1 MTFYRILISIL
12 TSLIIGVLFCISFV
26 VLGIAELSV
35 AFFVETG
42 IILVLSAIVRIMWF
56 YDGQRQAL
64 QSENVIK
71 AKTGLNTA
79 LQNVTDTEDFDDFCN
94 DLSEQNR
101 KAYIYSKVGTLT
113 ENNFEPNIFEKLI
126 MKIYK
131 YSKVEMLARRRAKA
145 ERSSNKK
152 KFIVRSTAILAG
164 NEGEYISVKNKAK
177 GHNFKFFVTTVF
189 TSAISSVL
197 FALID
202 PQASVFSWDTLW
214 RFLMWTV
221 NILLALTLGW
231 YKGRVMTADEYI
243 AYYVQANDVV
253 QRYIQRCKKRPAKVE
268 IPVVKSIE
276 APAVK
281 TVESITANPVQISIF
296 DKLEPLPKEV

>member
-189 TSAISSVL
+189 TSTISSVL

>member
-26 VLGIAELSV
+26 ILGIAELSV

-64 QSENVIK
+64 HSENVIK
-71 AKTGLNTA
+71 AKMGLNNA
-79 LQNVTDTEDFDDFCN
+79 LQNVTDTEDFDDFCSE
-94 DLSEQNR
+94 LSEQNR

-113 ENNFEPNIFEKLI
+113 EHNFEPNIFEKII
-126 MKIYK
+126 MKLYK
-131 YSKVEMLARRRAKA
+131 YSKIEMLERRRAKA

-177 GHNFKFFVTTVF
+177 GHNFKFFITTVF
-189 TSAISSVL
+189 TSAVSSVL
-197 FALID
+197 FALIN
-202 PQASVFSWDTLW
+202 PQANVFSWDTLW

-221 NILLALTLGW
+221 NILVALTLGW

-253 QRYIQRCKKRPAKVE
+253 QRYIQRCKKHIAKVE
-268 IPVVKSIE
+268 TPIVKSIE
-276 APAVK
+276 S
-281 TVESITANPVQISIF
+281 VETDPVQISVF